1 MEPMLSFLVEERMHT
16 LRRDGA
22 LVRRSPRRAMQ
33 RRLTDALMSRA
44 DHRSAR
50 DV

>member
-16 LRRDGA
+16 LRRDGV
-22 LVRRSPRRAMQ
+22 LTVRFHRR
-33 RRLTDALMSRA
+33 RPTDATTSPVDRRRT
-44 DHRSAR
+44 H

>member
-16 LRRDGA
+16 LWRDGA
-22 LVRRSPRRAMQ
+22 LARSRRRTR
-33 RRLTDALMSRA
+33 RRLTDASTSPVDR
-44 DHRSAR
+44 RSAH

>member
-1 MEPMLSFLVEERMHT
+1 METMLSFLAEERMRT

-22 LVRRSPRRAMQ
+22 LARRSRRRAPR
-33 RRLTDALMSRA
+33 RRLTDALMSPVDDRGA
-44 DHRSAR
+44 G

>member
-22 LVRRSPRRAMQ
+22 LARSRRRTPR
-33 RRLTDALMSRA
+33 RRLTDASTSPVDR
-44 DHRSAR
+44 RSAH

>member
-1 MEPMLSFLVEERMHT
+1 MEPMLSFLAEERMHI

-22 LVRRSPRRAMQ
+22 LVRRSRRRAPRRG
-33 RRLTDALMSRA
+33 LTDALTSRVDYRGA
-44 DHRSAR
+44 H

>member
-1 MEPMLSFLVEERMHT
+1 METMLSSLAEERMHT

-22 LVRRSPRRAMQ
+22 LVRRSRRRAPR
-33 RRLTDALMSRA
+33 RRLTDAVMSPVDDRGA
-44 DHRSAR
+44 G

>member
-22 LVRRSPRRAMQ
+22 LARRRAPR
-33 RRLTDALMSRA
+33 RRLTDALTSPVDR
-44 DHRSAR
+44 RSAN

>member
-16 LRRDGA
+16 LRRDAA
-22 LVRRSPRRAMQ
+22 LARRRRRRAPR
-33 RRLTDALMSRA
+33 RRLTAAWTSPVDR
-44 DHRSAR
+44 RSAN